1 MTVSGL
7 STPVPAGQ
15 ARAHGAMLV
24 YAFLVSTSFPVG
36 AAITRDLDPVVL
48 TCLRF
53 ALAALAFAAV
63 VSAAGEWRRPSLG
76 GLLRYAA
83 ISLTM
88 VGFFVLMF
96 EALRWT
102 DPLSAGAL
110 FTLTPLMTAVIG
122 YLAVRQRCSLWQ
134 IACLIF
140 GASAAAWVVFD
151 GRLERLLAFD
161 LGYGELLFLGGAL
174 CFAAYPPAVKR
185 LHRGE
190 SLLLLTFWVLF
201 SGALLLAAYGAPRI
215 AATDWAAVPR
225 GVFLG
230 IAYLAVFNTAVTFI
244 IAKYASLRLQ
254 AFKVMAYTYLT
265 PAFVV
270 LLEGALGHGWPS
282 ASVIAGIAATAA
294 VTLLLQRTSDG

>member
-1 MTVSGL
+1 MTAPGL
-7 STPVPAGQ
+7 SAPVSAGQ

-36 AAITRDLDPVVL
+36 AAITRGLDPVVL

-53 ALAALAFAAV
+53 ALAALTFAAV
-63 VSAAGEWRRPSLG
+63 VTAAGEWRRPSLG

-88 VGFFVLMF
+88 AGFFVLMF

-122 YLAVRQRCSLWQ
+122 YLAVRQRCSPGQL
-134 IACLIF
+134 ACLLL
-140 GASAAAWVVFD
+140 GAPAAAWVVFD
-151 GRLERLLAFD
+151 GHVERLLALD
-161 LGYGELLFLGGAL
+161 LGYGELLFLGGVL
-174 CFAAYPPAVKR
+174 CFAAYSPAVKR

-190 SLLLLTFWVLF
+190 SLLLVTFWVLAC
-201 SGALLLAAYGAPRI
+201 GALLLALYGAPRI
-215 AATDWAAVPR
+215 LATDWGAVPG

-230 IAYLAVFNTAVTFI
+230 IAYLAVFNTAVTFY

-270 LLEGALGHGWPS
+270 LLEGALGRGWPS

>member
-1 MTVSGL
+1 MT
-7 STPVPAGQ
+7 TPEASQLGAEGRV
-15 ARAHGAMLV
+15 RAHGAMLL

-53 ALAALAFAAV
+53 AVAALSFAAV
-63 VSAAGEWRRPSLG
+63 VTAAGEWRRPSAG
-76 GLLRYAA
+76 GLLRYAV

-88 VGFFVLMF
+88 CGFFVLMF

-122 YLAVRQRCSLWQ
+122 FLLVGQRCSSAQ
-134 IACLIF
+134 AACLAL
-140 GASAAAWVVFD
+140 GALAASWVVFD
-151 GRLERLLAFD
+151 GRLERLLALD
-161 LGYGELLFLGGAL
+161 LGYGELLFLLGAL
-174 CFAAYPPAVKR
+174 CFAAYTPAVKR

-190 SLLLLTFWVLF
+190 SLLLMTFWVLF
-201 SGALLLAAYGAPRI
+201 CGALLLAAYGAPRI
-215 AATDWAAVPR
+215 AATDWSAVPAE
-225 GVFLG
+225 VFLG
-230 IAYLAVFNTAVTFI
+230 VVYLAVCNTALTFV

-270 LLEGALGHGWPS
+270 LLEVAFGSGWPS
-282 ASVIAGIAATAA
+282 NSVLAGIAGTAA
-294 VTLLLQRTSDG
+294 VTLLLQRTR

>member
-1 MTVSGL
+1 MTAFSDSL
-7 STPVPAGQ
+7 PAGQ

-36 AAITRDLDPVVL
+36 AAITHDLDPVVL

-53 ALAALAFAAV
+53 ACAALTFALV
-63 VSAAGEWRRPSLG
+63 VTAAGEWRRPELG

-122 YLAVRQRCSLWQ
+122 YLVVRQRCSLWQ
-134 IACLIF
+134 LACLLL
-140 GASAAAWVVFD
+140 GALAASWVVFD
-151 GRLERLLAFD
+151 GSLAKLLAFD
-161 LGYGELLFLGGAL
+161 LGTGELLFLGGVL
-174 CFAAYPPAVKR
+174 CFAAYSPAVKR

-190 SLLLLTFWVLF
+190 SLLLLTFWVLLG
-201 SGALLLAAYGAPRI
+201 GAVLLGIYSAPRML
-215 AATDWAAVPR
+215 ATDWTLVPE

-230 IAYLAVFNTAVTFI
+230 IAYLAVFNTAGTFY

-270 LLEGALGHGWPS
+270 LLEVALGRDWPS

-294 VTLLLQRTSDG
+294 VTLLLQRSSDG

>member
-1 MTVSGL
+1 MTSSG
-7 STPVPAGQ
+7 SVTGASAGQ

-36 AAITRDLDPVVL
+36 AAITRGLDPVVL

-53 ALAALAFAAV
+53 ALAALTFAAV
-63 VSAAGEWRRPSLG
+63 VTAAGEWRRPSLG

-88 VGFFVLMF
+88 AGFFVLMF

-110 FTLTPLMTAVIG
+110 FTLTPLTTAAIG
-122 YLAVRQRCSLWQ
+122 YLAVRQRCSAGQL
-134 IACLIF
+134 ACLLL
-140 GASAAAWVVFD
+140 GALAAAWVVFD
-151 GRLERLLAFD
+151 GRVERLLALD
-161 LGYGELLFLGGAL
+161 LGYGEWLFLGGVL
-174 CFAAYPPAVKR
+174 CFAAYSPAVKR

-190 SLLLLTFWVLF
+190 SLLLVTFWVLVC
-201 SGALLLAAYGAPRI
+201 GAVLLGLYSAPEI
-215 AATDWAAVPR
+215 LATDWAAVSG
-225 GVFLG
+225 GVYLG
-230 IAYLAVFNTAVTFI
+230 VAYLAVCNTAVTFT

-270 LLEGALGHGWPS
+270 LLEGALGQGWPS
-282 ASVIAGIAATAA
+282 ASVIAGIVATAA

>member
-1 MTVSGL
+1 MTTSAPTAPL
-7 STPVPAGQ
+7 AAGQ

-63 VSAAGEWRRPSLG
+63 VSANGAWRRPSPG

-88 VGFFVLMF
+88 AGFFVLMF

-122 YLAVRQRCSLWQ
+122 YLLVRQRCSPAQL
-134 IACLIF
+134 ACLLL
-140 GASAAAWVVFD
+140 GAPAAAWVVFD
-151 GRLERLLAFD
+151 GQLDRLLALD
-161 LGYGELLFLGGAL
+161 LGTGELLFLGGAL

-190 SLLLLTFWVLF
+190 SLLLVTFWVLL
-201 SGALLLAAYGAPRI
+201 SGAVLLALYGAPRI
-215 AATDWAAVPR
+215 LATDWAAVPG
-225 GVFLG
+225 GVFFG

-282 ASVIAGIAATAA
+282 VSVMAGIAATAA

>member
-1 MTVSGL
+1 MTAPGL
-7 STPVPAGQ
+7 SAPLAAGRT
-15 ARAHGAMLV
+15 RAHGAMLV

-53 ALAALAFAAV
+53 ALAALTFAV
-63 VSAAGEWRRPSLG
+63 VVTAAGEWRRPSLG

-110 FTLTPLMTAVIG
+110 FTLTPLMTAIIG
-122 YLAVRQRCSLWQ
+122 YLVVRQRCSLAQ
-134 IACLIF
+134 LGCLLL
-140 GASAAAWVVFD
+140 GAPAAAWVVFD
-151 GRLERLLAFD
+151 GSLDRLLALD
-161 LGYGELLFLGGAL
+161 LGYGELLFLGGVL
-174 CFAAYPPAVKR
+174 CFAAYSPAVKR

-190 SLLLLTFWVLF
+190 SLLLLTFWVLLG
-201 SGALLLAAYGAPRI
+201 GAVLLLLYGAPRI
-215 AATDWAAVPR
+215 LATDWAAVPGR
-225 GVFLG
+225 VFLG
-230 IAYLAVFNTAVTFI
+230 IAYLAVFNTALTFI

-282 ASVIAGIAATAA
+282 ASVIAGILATAA